1 LKTSSLPMKYM
12 IRAKFEVRGV
22 VEKHDV
28 VGAIFGQTEGL
39 LPPELDLRE
48 LLKTG
53 KIGRIT
59 VELKSEKDRT
69 FGKIEVPSSLD
80 RVPTAIIAAAIES
93 VDRVGPCNARIR
105 VERIVDI
112 RQEKRERIVRRAVEI
127 LKDWVSREEWDADR
141 IIEMVSSA
149 LRAPKAVKYG
159 PEGLTAGPGVEKS
172 DTVIIVEGR
181 ADVLN
186 LLKYGYENVIAMEGV
201 KVPETVIKLCEEKE
215 ATAFLDGD
223 RGGDLILKEL
233 LQVADIKWVAR
244 APRGKEVEELTGEE
258 VERALKAKVSVK
270 ELKLLR
276 KISEMAPSIRETLEA
291 VLLDEDG
298 NEVSKI
304 PVSEL
309 VDTLKQVEN
318 VYAAAF
324 DGIIT
329 RRLVD
334 TALERGVKVLVG
346 ERIGEGVRPRK
357 RIKVATFQSLERG
370 LYGVEEESRG
380 G

>member
-1 LKTSSLPMKYM
+1 MKTSTLPMKYL
-12 IRAKFEVRGV
+12 IKARFEVRGV

-59 VELKSEKDRT
+59 VDLKSEKDRT
-69 FGKIEVPSSLD
+69 FGRIEVPSSLD

-93 VDRVGPCNARIR
+93 VDRVGPCNAKIR
-105 VERIVDI
+105 VERIVDV

-127 LKDWVSREEWDADR
+127 LKEWVSREEWDADR

-149 LRAPKAVKYG
+149 LRTPRAVKYG
-159 PEGLTAGPGVEKS
+159 PEGLTAGPGVDRA

-201 KVPETVIKLCEEKE
+201 KVPETIIKLCKEKE
-215 ATAFLDGD
+215 TIAFLDGD

-233 LQVADIKWVAR
+233 LQVADVKWVAR
-244 APRGKEVEELTGEE
+244 APRGKEVEDLSREE
-258 VERALKAKVSVK
+258 VEKALKAKVSVK
-270 ELKLLR
+270 ELKLLQ
-276 KISEMAPSIRETLEA
+276 KIAGMAQGIRETLEA
-291 VLLDEDG
+291 VLFDEDG
-298 NEVSKI
+298 NEVARI

-318 VYAAAF
+318 VYAVAF

-329 RRLVD
+329 RRLLD
-334 TALERGVKVLVG
+334 TALERGVKLLVG
-346 ERIGEGVRPRK
+346 ERIGEGVRPQKKIRT
-357 RIKVATFQSLERG
+357 VTFQSLEKEG
-370 LYGVEEESRG
+370 YTE
-380 G
+380 

>member
-1 LKTSSLPMKYM
+1 LKTSTLPMKYL
-12 IRAKFEVRGV
+12 IKARFEVRGV

-59 VELKSEKDRT
+59 VDLKSEKDRT
-69 FGKIEVPSSLD
+69 FGRIEVPSSLD
-80 RVPTAIIAAAIES
+80 RVPTAIIAAA
-93 VDRVGPCNARIR
+93 
-105 VERIVDI
+105 
-112 RQEKRERIVRRAVEI
+112 
-127 LKDWVSREEWDADR
+127 VSREEWDADR

-149 LRAPKAVKYG
+149 LRTPRAVKYG
-159 PEGLTAGPGVEKS
+159 PEGLTAGPGVDRA

-201 KVPETVIKLCEEKE
+201 KVPETIIKLCKEKE
-215 ATAFLDGD
+215 TVAFLDGD

-233 LQVADIKWVAR
+233 LQVADVKWVAR
-244 APRGKEVEELTGEE
+244 APRGKEVEDLSREE
-258 VERALKAKVSVK
+258 VEKALKAKVSVK
-270 ELKLLR
+270 ELKLLQ
-276 KISEMAPSIRETLEA
+276 KIAGMAQGIRETLEA
-291 VLLDEDG
+291 VLFDEDG
-298 NEVSKI
+298 NEVARI

-318 VYAAAF
+318 VYAVAF

-329 RRLVD
+329 RRLLD
-334 TALERGVKVLVG
+334 TALERGVKLLVG
-346 ERIGEGVRPRK
+346 ERIGEGVRPQKKIRT
-357 RIKVATFQSLERG
+357 VTFQSLEKEG
-370 LYGVEEESRG
+370 YTE
-380 G
+380 